1 MAKLV
6 TMLRLETDLID
17 DAINSLMRIREALPR
32 RHGDAFRALERRLEA
47 LPARELEAGLR
58 SLPDSEAISFIATPP
73 QEWLDILAEA
83 KRLGV
88 I

>member
-1 MAKLV
+1 MSRPV
-6 TMLRLETDLID
+6 EIRLETDLIA
-17 DAINSLMRIREALPR
+17 DAAEDLRRVHAALTK
-32 RHGDAFRALERRLEA
+32 RHGDAFRALERRIDGLG
-47 LPARELEAGLR
+47 EAGGLPCLHP
-58 SLPDSEAISFIATPP
+58 LPDDTVTLLATPP